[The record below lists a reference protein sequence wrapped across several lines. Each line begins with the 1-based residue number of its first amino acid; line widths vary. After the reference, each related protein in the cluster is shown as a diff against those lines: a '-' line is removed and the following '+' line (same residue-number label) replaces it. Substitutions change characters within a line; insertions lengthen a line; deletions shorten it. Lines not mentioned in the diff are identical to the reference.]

1 MVTNTLGSVKVL
13 LAEDNE
19 INKLI
24 VTVMLRN
31 WGFEVTQANNGIEAI
46 SHINTNDYDLILMDI
61 QMPEK
66 DGVEATIDIR
76 NMDDPAKKNIPI
88 IALTADA
95 LLGEEKR
102 YFAAGM
108 DAYLTKP
115 FKEQTL
121 YDTIEKIIIERKEN
135 K

>member
-1 MVTNTLGSVKVL
+1 MIANTLGTIKVL

-24 VTVMLRN
+24 VKVMVQS
-31 WGFEVTQANNGIEAI
+31 WGFTITQASNGVEAV
-46 SHINTNDYDLILMDI
+46 DLVTKEDFDVVLMDI

-76 NMDDPAKKNIPI
+76 NMADEKKKHIPI

-95 LLGEEKR
+95 LLGEEKK
-102 YFAAGM
+102 YLAAGM
-108 DAYLTKP
+108 NAYLTKP
-115 FKEQTL
+115 FKEQVL
-121 YDTIEKIIIERKEN
+121 YDTIARVLQKEQV
-135 K
+135 

>member
-1 MVTNTLGSVKVL
+1 MIANTLGPIKVL

-24 VTVMLRN
+24 VKVMVQS
-31 WGFEVTQANNGIEAI
+31 WGFTITQASNGIEAV
-46 SHINTNDYDLILMDI
+46 DLVTREDFDVVLMDI

-76 NMDDPAKKNIPI
+76 NMADEKKKNIPI

-95 LLGEEKR
+95 LLGEEKK
-102 YFAAGM
+102 YLAAGM
-108 DAYLTKP
+108 NAYLTKP
-115 FKEQTL
+115 FKEQVL
-121 YDTIEKIIIERKEN
+121 YDTIARVLQKEQV
-135 K
+135 